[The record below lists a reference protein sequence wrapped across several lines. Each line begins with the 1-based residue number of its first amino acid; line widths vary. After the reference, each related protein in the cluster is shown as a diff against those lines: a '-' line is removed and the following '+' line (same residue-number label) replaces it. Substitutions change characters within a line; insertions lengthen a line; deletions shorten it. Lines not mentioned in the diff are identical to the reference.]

1 METVIADK
9 INEIRQRCTRIETRI
24 MLLASALGVNLRP
37 EEDFEIDVEARTVRL
52 QTLDVP
58 YTSVIN
64 ACHKAGLFSTKV
76 RVHFNE
82 NAICEMYV

>member
-1 METVIADK
+1 MKNDTL
-9 INEIRQRCTRIETRI
+9 NEVRQRVTRIETRL

-37 EEDFEIDVEARTVRL
+37 EEDFVVDVEARVVRL

-64 ACHKAGLFSTKV
+64 ACHKAGVFGAKV
-76 RVHFNE
+76 QVYLTDRR
-82 NAICEMYV
+82 ICEMYV

>member
-1 METVIADK
+1 MSAD
-9 INEIRQRCTRIETRI
+9 IIDLDEIRQRVRRIETRI
-24 MLLASALGVNLRP
+24 MTLGTALGVNMRP
-37 EEDFEIDVEARTVRL
+37 EENFEIDVEAKTIRL
-52 QTLDVP
+52 QSLDVP

-76 RVHFNE
+76 RVHYGN